1 MAHVPTYTEDEER
14 VLEAGANLDGFSDKE
29 IADFY
34 KKMMLI
40 NQSRKRGYFERE
52 SRLQQSAML
61 IGCLHGLL
69 KDLGAMKA
77 KARENRD
84 KVNLGRLEVAF
95 NDMLCE
101 YRNNFTK
108 YLRYAEVE
116 WKLASKR
123 DLNDD

>member
-34 KKMMLI
+34 RKMMLI

-52 SRLQQSAML
+52 SRMQQSAML

-69 KDLGAMKA
+69 KDCGVMKA

-84 KVNLGRLEVAF
+84 KVNLGRLEKTF
-95 NDMLCE
+95 SDLICDF
-101 YRNNFTK
+101 RNNFTK
-108 YLRYAEVE
+108 YLKYAENE
-116 WKLASKR
+116 WKLVSKR
-123 DLNDD
+123 DLGDD